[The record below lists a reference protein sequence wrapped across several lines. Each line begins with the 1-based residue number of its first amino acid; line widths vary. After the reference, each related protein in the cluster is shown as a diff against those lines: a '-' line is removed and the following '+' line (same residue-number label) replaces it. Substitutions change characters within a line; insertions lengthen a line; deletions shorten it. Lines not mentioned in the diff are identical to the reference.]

1 MAWYTEQ
8 IFADFLNQNNNHVGA
23 TKALTLILS
32 DDVVLNYGTSTY
44 RGSIEVVAFLEEIH
58 QVISSDQGFT
68 AKPVITEDKS
78 GKRKKAVGL
87 FSKLEVYVS
96 WLFRIYASGDTW
108 QITNID
114 AERPDGYELYY
125 DLYVEGNYD
134 DDGNVISDDK
144 L

>member
-8 IFADFLNQNNNHVGA
+8 VFADFLNQNNNHVGA
-23 TKALTLILS
+23 TKALSSILS

-44 RGSIEVVAFLEEIH
+44 RGNIEVVAFLEQVH
-58 QVISSDQGFT
+58 QAISSDQGFT
-68 AKPVITEDKS
+68 AKPIFTEDKR

-96 WLFRIYASGDTW
+96 WLFRICASVDTW
-108 QITNID
+108 KITNID

-125 DLYVEGNYD
+125 DAYVEGNYD
-134 DDGNVISDDK
+134 DDGNAISHEP
-144 L
+144 